1 MAHNGKILVSS
12 CLLGK
17 KCRYNG
23 QHALNPELVE
33 KLKGEQVI
41 DCCPEI
47 MAGLP
52 TPRPSCNIN
61 GGTGIDVFKGTAK
74 VIGDDG
80 KDYTQKFI
88 EGAKL
93 ALQKALDNKVA
104 RAILKKNSPSCGYGK
119 VYVENGTK
127 IADGNG
133 VLAELLHENEIDIES
148 L

>member
-1 MAHNGKILVSS
+1 MELNGKILVSS

-23 QHALNPELVE
+23 QHALNTELIE
-33 KLKGEQVI
+33 KLKGGQVI

-52 TPRPSCNIN
+52 TPRPSCNIQ
-61 GGTGIDVFKGTAK
+61 GGSGLDVLEGKAK
-74 VIGDDG
+74 VLGEDG
-80 KDYTQKFI
+80 QDYTNQFI

-93 ALQKALDNKVA
+93 ALKEALENKVVK
-104 RAILKKNSPSCGYGK
+104 AILKKNSPSCGYGK

-133 VLAELLHENEIDIES
+133 VLAELLKQNGIDIES